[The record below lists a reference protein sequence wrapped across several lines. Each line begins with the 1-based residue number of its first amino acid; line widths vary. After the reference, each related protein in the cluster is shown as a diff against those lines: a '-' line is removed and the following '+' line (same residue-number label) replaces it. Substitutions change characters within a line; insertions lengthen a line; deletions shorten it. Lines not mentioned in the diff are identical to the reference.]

1 MTARLPYDG
10 GTVFAWDHRGLLVRG
25 SVVASIAL
33 TKGSRAVLRDGDDC
47 YWLAAIDDDGRLDQV
62 VAGPVTV
69 ADALTAAEQVVA
81 GVHHG
86 SAASASMSMAIAM
99 AATVAGAGL
108 TPEVLA

>member
-10 GTVFAWDHRGLLVRG
+10 GTVFAWNHRGRLIRA
-25 SVVASIAL
+25 SVIASIAL
-33 TKGSRAVLRDGDDC
+33 AKGSRAVLRDGDGC
-47 YWLAAIDDDGRLDQV
+47 YWLAQIDDDGRLDHV

-86 SAASASMSMAIAM
+86 SAAAASMSMAIAV
-99 AATVAGAGL
+99 AATVAG
-108 TPEVLA
+108 EVLA